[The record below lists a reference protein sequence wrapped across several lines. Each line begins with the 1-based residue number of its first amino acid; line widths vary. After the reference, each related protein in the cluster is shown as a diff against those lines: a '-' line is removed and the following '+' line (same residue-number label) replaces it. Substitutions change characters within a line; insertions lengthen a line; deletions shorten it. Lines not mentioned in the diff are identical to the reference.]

1 MKETFQGTALLVAVT
16 CGFLAWSLAGA
27 NPSWAQDKE
36 ALDICL
42 NSEREPSVRV
52 EACRTAAEQGDA
64 EAQFSLGVMYYY
76 GEGVSQDYGEA
87 VKWYRLAAEQG
98 LASAQ
103 VDLGSMYEYG
113 RGVPQ
118 DDGEAVKWFRLAT
131 EQGNASAQYRL
142 GVMYRIGEGVPQDDG
157 EAVKWYRLAA
167 EQGNV
172 WARIALAH
180 ICLDRERELGVR
192 VEACHIAA
200 EQGNAE
206 AQFQP
211 RRTCIM
217 WVRAHRTTLKR
228 SSGTGWPPRR
238 GTSGARVTVARICL
252 DPEREP
258 VVRAEACRTAAE
270 QGGAGAQFNLGV
282 RYSTGEGVPQDD
294 GEAVKW
300 YRLAADQGDA
310 SAQLNLGNMYS
321 NGEGVPQDY
330 AEAVKWYRLAAEQG
344 YALAQS
350 NLGNM
355 YYNGEGVPQD
365 YAEAVK
371 WYRLAAEQGH
381 ALAQSNLGFMYYN
394 GEGVPQNYIQA
405 HMWLNLAGARGNE
418 KARKDR
424 DIVKDKMTPE
434 QIAEAQRLASVWK
447 PGMVID
453 APAQMSELPSDGDAL
468 QQWDDDGNG
477 RITCAE
483 ARRHGLAP
491 VHRGHPAYSY
501 MRDPDNDGIVC
512 K

>member
-1 MKETFQGTALLVAVT
+1 
-16 CGFLAWSLAGA
+16 
-27 NPSWAQDKE
+27 
-36 ALDICL
+36 
-42 NSEREPSVRV
+42 
-52 EACRTAAEQGDA
+52 
-64 EAQFSLGVMYYY
+64 
-76 GEGVSQDYGEA
+76 
-87 VKWYRLAAEQG
+87 
-98 LASAQ
+98 
-103 VDLGSMYEYG
+103 MYEYG

-192 VEACHIAA
+192 VEACHISA

-206 AQFQP
+206 AQFRLGVMYNVGEGVPQDDAEAFKWY
-211 RRTCIM
+211 RLAAEKGNV
-217 WVRAHRTTLKR
+217 W
-228 SSGTGWPPRR
+228 
-238 GTSGARVTVARICL
+238 ARVTLARICL

-270 QGGAGAQFNLGV
+270 QGGAGAQSSLGYMYSTGEGVPQDDGEAVKWFRLAADQGNASAQSSLGYMYSTGEGVPQDDGEAVKWFRLAADQGNAWAQFSLGLTYYDGEGVPQDYGEAVKWYRLAADQGNASAQLNLGYM
-282 RYSTGEGVPQDD
+282 YSTGEGVPQDD

-310 SAQLNLGNMYS
+310 SAQNNLGLMYAK
-321 NGEGVPQDY
+321 G
-330 AEAVKWYRLAAEQG
+330 K
-344 YALAQS
+344 
-350 NLGNM
+350 
-355 YYNGEGVPQD
+355 
-365 YAEAVK
+365 
-371 WYRLAAEQGH
+371 
-381 ALAQSNLGFMYYN
+381 
-394 GEGVPQNYIQA
+394 GVPQNYIQA

-418 KARKDR
+418 DARKTR

-434 QIAEAQRLASVWK
+434 QVAEAQRLASVWK